1 MNVSS
6 SQKRKLIIGAS
17 VFALGA
23 TYYMLRKP
31 RKPAQREREEQ
42 MSPEKYIK
50 FVDEWEGDRRKLS
63 KSKGLS
69 GGRD

>member
-1 MNVSS
+1 MNVTS
-6 SQKRKLIIGAS
+6 SQKRKIVIGAS
-17 VFALGA
+17 VFALAA

-31 RKPAQREREEQ
+31 RKPMRREREEQ
-42 MSPEKYIK
+42 VTPEKYIK